1 MSDQTLYVQVK
12 YPEESIL
19 TYIFVFVLLIGMAI
33 GIFAIGL
40 IKNTYPYYA
49 KETLNGTI
57 TCEEFKKFY
66 KEIRKLKERKAKKHD
81 DLVVKSTVKIH
92 EFLEYLQNRDQDEDI
107 KLEGPDGRIEEY
119 YHTYNVP
126 ENHEEMTVDE
136 VLDVMCTPV
145 SEEDET
151 SV

>member
-1 MSDQTLYVQVK
+1 MSDQTLYVQVQ
-12 YPEESIL
+12 YPQESIL
-19 TYIFVFVLLIGMAI
+19 TYIFVFVLLVGLVIGT
-33 GIFAIGL
+33 FASGL

-66 KEIRKLKERKAKKHD
+66 KEIRKLKERKAKKDD
-81 DLVVKSTVKIH
+81 DLMVKGSVKIH
-92 EFLEYLQNRDQDEDI
+92 DFLEYLKNKDKDEEI

-119 YHTYNVP
+119 MNTYNVP
-126 ENHEEMTVDE
+126 ENHEDMTVDE
-136 VLDVMCTPV
+136 VLEVMCTPV
-145 SEEDET
+145 TEEDET